1 MRIADQR
8 KCRAEV
14 DSAIRCSEDSGSD
27 YSPAAV
33 DPDNPLVRKMLDIQ
47 RRLQAKNREP
57 G

>member
-33 DPDNPLVRKMLDIQ
+33 DSDNPLVRKMLDIQ
-47 RRLQAKNREP
+47 LRLQAKNREP
-57 G
+57 D